1 MNLISF
7 IEYFDFDLGSIPLKP
22 EFKNVMLPPNP
33 DLMNDWIFCHNH
45 SHGACGGNKP
55 NEALES
61 CDKDSDRQRD
71 ASEHD
76 VNEHQDVDKHKDSN
90 EHHESDEKDNG
101 IKNADELK
109 ENESKDVYQ
118 VCEAIGNRDFHREA
132 NQFNVE
138 LLECIEMIHLKKQQ
152 TNDSTGFECEQ
163 KKLEQKKL
171 EQLDKKIENF
181 KSSEETNCLN
191 SFEQIMAILY
201 EANQNDSKF
210 LFESSDKK
218 HSLYIRSIVNPNWIV
233 SSHEID
239 NPKKKDKIQL
249 NFISVI
255 SVYYKLFNHQ
265 DNELSNYLTQIR
277 HSFDVNWFK
286 IEVIVFTKL
295 VKSLI
300 CSTKS
305 ILPIE
310 LRFEDISSELN
321 NSQSFAYGYIN
332 CDTCINQNQGE

>member
-1 MNLISF
+1 
-7 IEYFDFDLGSIPLKP
+7 
-22 EFKNVMLPPNP
+22 MLPPNP

-55 NEALES
+55 NEALEP
-61 CDKDSDRQRD
+61 CDEKDSHRQRD
-71 ASEHD
+71 ASNHD
-76 VNEHQDVDKHKDSN
+76 ANQHQNVDKHEDSN
-90 EHHESDEKDNG
+90 EHHESDEKDTG
-101 IKNADELK
+101 IKNPNELK
-109 ENESKDVYQ
+109 ENESKDVNK

-132 NQFNVE
+132 NQFNVK
-138 LLECIEMIHLKKQQ
+138 LLECIEMIDLKEQK
-152 TNDSTGFECEQ
+152 TNEPTGFESEQKTNNPTSFEFEQ
-163 KKLEQKKL
+163 KKS
-171 EQLDKKIENF
+171 EQLNKKIDNF
-181 KSSEETNCLN
+181 KSSGETNCLN

-201 EANQNDSKF
+201 QANQNDSKF

-233 SSHEID
+233 SSHEIG

-265 DNELSNYLTQIR
+265 DNDLSNYLTQIR

-286 IEVIVFTKL
+286 VKVIVFTEL
-295 VKSLI
+295 IKSLI

-305 ILPIE
+305 ILPVE
-310 LRFEDISSELN
+310 LRFENISSELN
-321 NSQSFAYGYIN
+321 SYSQSIAYGYLN
-332 CDTCINQNQGE
+332 CDTFINLNQGE